1 MEVHNVQ
8 QRSPEW
14 FKLRVRYPLTAS
26 NAQAIGNQ
34 GKGLETLCWEKKA
47 EEYRVTE
54 RVEFDNEH
62 LERGRELEAEAIEV
76 YSSKYT
82 PVKEV
87 GFVTDESISKVGGAS
102 PDGET
107 EDKNIEV
114 KCFADTKYFKLLAEY
129 KSTGKIKV
137 EPQYEWQM
145 QMQMLFT
152 GKKKTDYILYN
163 PNFADSLIV
172 VEVAEDQEKQNK
184 IKEGLKI
191 GEKILKEIDQK
202 LGTAF

>member
-1 MEVHNVQ
+1 MEVHKVE

-14 FKLRVRYPLTAS
+14 FKLRIKYPLTAS

-34 GKGLETLCWEKKA
+34 GKGLETLCWDKKA

-82 PVKEV
+82 QVTEV
-87 GFVTDESISKVGGAS
+87 GFVTDSSISNVGGAS

-107 EDKNIEV
+107 TEKNIEV
-114 KCFADTKYFKLLAEY
+114 KCFADTKYFRLLADF
-129 KSTGKIKV
+129 KSTGTIKV
-137 EPQYEWQM
+137 ESQYEWQM

-152 GKKKTDYILYN
+152 GKEKTDYILYN
-163 PNFADSLIV
+163 PNFADSMIV
-172 VEVAEDQEKQNK
+172 IEVLADKEKQDK
-184 IKEGLKI
+184 IVEGLKI
-191 GEKILKEIDQK
+191 GEKILNQIDEK
-202 LGTAF
+202 LGVAF